1 MKETKPPKLCFIIA
15 HRYAK
20 NYESYLNYTINNITT
35 FYKDALILVVDNNSA
50 DLRELYNTIDKSLNV
65 KFIVNNSESKFDLG
79 AYTYGITYLIQNNL
93 IANFD
98 YFVMIQDTYLLI
110 NKYNFNKLI
119 TNNIKACSIVN
130 VPNDEHFIH
139 EREYML
145 NTFKIPNTSDAKM
158 CWCNCLAVTPDRLL
172 PLYNII
178 KQIKITVRRESEA
191 SERYM
196 GNILYYL
203 NNNSS
208 YAIDGNT
215 NLYTINN
222 IEYFTCHDTYYQYKD
237 VKSYFCKISQKKN
250 ETNS

>member
-1 MKETKPPKLCFIIA
+1 MKEIKFPKLCFIIA

-20 NYESYLNYTINNITT
+20 NYESYLKYIINNITT

-50 DLRELYNTIDKSLNV
+50 DLRELYNTIDKNINL
-65 KFIVNNSESKFDLG
+65 KFIVNNSESKFELG

-93 IANFD
+93 IINFD
-98 YFVMIQDTYLLI
+98 YFVMIQDTYLPI

-119 TNNIKACSIVN
+119 TNNVKACSIAN
-130 VPNDEHFIH
+130 IPNDGHFIY
-139 EREYML
+139 ERDYML
-145 NTFKIPNTSDAKM
+145 KYLKIPNTNDAEM
-158 CWCNCLAVTPDRLL
+158 CWCNCFAVAPDRLL
-172 PLYNII
+172 ALYEII
-178 KQIKITVRRESEA
+178 KQIKITARYESES

-215 NLYTINN
+215 NLYTIDN
-222 IEYFTCHDTYYQYKD
+222 IEYFTCHETYYQYKD

-250 ETNS
+250 ERNT